1 MLWGIWSANAGEV
14 WLPIHIGPKA
24 PYTHAKC
31 QGTSG
36 SSKKPSD
43 ILPVGMPPCPTEVG
57 QMEKQQPIH
66 SQSALSA
73 NGGERWSECAG
84 GGWGGIPVSGHNSSA
99 GEIAILTLQS

>member
-84 GGWGGIPVSGHNSSA
+84 WEGGIPVSEHNSSA
-99 GEIAILTLQS
+99 GEIAILTSQS